1 MTVCLLKLFDCLSVL
16 AFDFMGGLGLLLVCL
31 DCVQLDVVILVGS
44 ILLNVIYGLLLV
56 GWIC

>member
-1 MTVCLLKLFDCLSVL
+1 MMVCLLKLFDCLSVL
-16 AFDFMGGLGLLLVCL
+16 AFDFMAGVGLLLVCL

>member
-1 MTVCLLKLFDCLSVL
+1 MMVCLLKLFDYLSVL
-16 AFDFMGGLGLLLVCL
+16 AFDFMTGVGLLLVCL

-44 ILLNVIYGLLLV
+44 ILLNVVYGLLLV